1 MANLPGM
8 TVSANSSTP
17 RAAAEQA
24 RVLTSRQRT
33 WRWFAVV
40 GALLLLISAVSTISS
55 GFSQMGSSAAHSLF
69 SFAGNPFVGLAVGVL
84 ATVVIQSSTTVTAI
98 TVTAVGT
105 GALTVGESIPIIL
118 GSNVG
123 TTVTCT
129 FVALGFVGD
138 TEEFRRALTASTIH
152 DFFNLLALAIFFP
165 LELIFHPLER
175 ISGWMANLLYGTST
189 TPDPSSFNPIRAVT
203 RPLVTAIGET
213 IGQVGSAKVGGIL
226 VCVTGVAMIF
236 FAVRILSTLLKTLMQ
251 GRAQTLLLS
260 AVGEGAGRAMLTG
273 LGVTLVTQ
281 SSTVTNSVLVP
292 FVGAG
297 AITPRQVYPVTLGGN
312 LGTTFTSLLAA
323 LAVTGKQAKFGLQAA
338 LVHVVYNVFAIALI
352 WGVPFLRPLPLK
364 AATWLAGRAAENK
377 RFLAAYLIGVF
388 ILLPLSVIGL
398 SLVF

>member
-175 ISGWMANLLYGTST
+175 TSGWMANLLYGTST

-251 GRAQTLLLS
+251 GRAQTLLLT
-260 AVGEGAGRAMLTG
+260 AVGEGTGRAMLTG